1 MKSLQLLCFCSI
13 LFIRPAVA
21 HSFSTDAFKLVK
33 KQGTTSLYERWI
45 ILGGAEVR
53 EIKAEFTAR
62 TDATSVV
69 DLFKNESK
77 GTQWNT
83 GAKAY
88 RIVPFTDPH
97 RWVAYIKYDIPWPMQ
112 DQDCLLN
119 YEFRERGKVA
129 EIEFQSTVSQE
140 FPVFN
145 NVSRI
150 TGTRG
155 KMILEE
161 QQTGDMKITYLITT
175 DRSSKI
181 PRWVSDPIIHDHLFK
196 TITRFKGLL
205 ENK

>member
-1 MKSLQLLCFCSI
+1 ML
-13 LFIRPAVA
+13 IRPAVA

-33 KQGTTSLYERWI
+33 QQGTTSLYERWI
-45 ILGGAEVR
+45 NSGGAEVR
-53 EIKAEFTAR
+53 EIKAEFIAR
-62 TDATSVV
+62 TDAVSVV

-83 GAKAY
+83 CAKAY
-88 RIVPFTDPH
+88 RIIPFADPH
-97 RWVAYIKYDIPWPMQ
+97 RWVTYIKYDIPWPMK

-119 YEFRERGKVA
+119 YQFREHGSVA
-129 EIEFQSTVSQE
+129 EIEFESTDRQE
-140 FPVFN
+140 FPIRS

-155 KMILEE
+155 RMILET
-161 QQTGDMKITYLITT
+161 QHTGDMKITYLITT
-175 DRSSKI
+175 DRSSNI
-181 PRWVSDPIIHDHLFK
+181 PRWVSDPIIHDNLFK